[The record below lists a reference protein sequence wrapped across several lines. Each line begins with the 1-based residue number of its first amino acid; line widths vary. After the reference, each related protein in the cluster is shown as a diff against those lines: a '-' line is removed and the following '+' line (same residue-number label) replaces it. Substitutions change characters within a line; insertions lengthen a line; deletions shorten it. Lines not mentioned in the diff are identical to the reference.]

1 MYSLVE
7 ATFGAGYTLGPG
19 FGSWLYSYGGFLV
32 PFCFSGGALLVT
44 GKPSSIILSSTISIP
59 PGVTGLSVQIS
70 VWGGLVP
77 PQRGETDGGGTKVRW
92 GGLARDSRQSKELKK
107 LGFQML
113 KKRLFV
119 KQNHFI
125 G

>member
-44 GKPSSIILSSTISIP
+44 GKPSSIILSSTISISRCDM
-59 PGVTGLSVQIS
+59 SVQHQTPDKVGRGSDYPNQVINDAS
-70 VWGGLVP
+70 TP
-77 PQRGETDGGGTKVRW
+77 P
-92 GGLARDSRQSKELKK
+92 
-107 LGFQML
+107 
-113 KKRLFV
+113 
-119 KQNHFI
+119 
-125 G
+125 